1 LLPEILPLKK
11 MSIISAALL
20 LSIVLPF
27 ALLSSLL
34 ADPEKYQE
42 EITDIL
48 ESATDYQIRLESIQW
63 QLWPSF
69 SMLLNGISIATN
81 DSQPP
86 FAKVSS
92 LSLELAVLP
101 FLTDGKLNLSD
112 IIAKQVNLNLITD
125 SSGQANW
132 ALSKSNPGSQTSKTK
147 STSSVQWNSIAVRD
161 LTVHYMDK
169 QSKQDFL
176 LTASMIAAQSMTSGP
191 VSAHTTQILLKDNV
205 KDTLVKAE
213 LTSLLEFTEGPAELR
228 FSRLNGRIEVDYPS
242 SQRRVI
248 NLDLNGWLMDD
259 FNRLHLDLSS
269 IGSNEG
275 QLSFKGSV
283 DNLQTNPQFDLDIQL
298 QVASLNSTTKQTE
311 KYTAQTGYVPELEIQ
326 GQLTG
331 DPARLTLSDLSGHI
345 DQQPLTANIQW
356 INGNTP
362 KLHASIELKQ
372 WDLSKQTRSETES
385 PTAAATSLDDFQI
398 LPVNLLRESDILL
411 AVRADQIRLPG
422 YALKDLTIRAGNQ
435 DDNMLGQVSFNT
447 LGGSVKASL
456 NCNYQQQPKSHLT
469 LNLNQI
475 DLPSVTDKRSISGSL
490 NANGNYQFTG
500 SRLSNLQTSLTGATT
515 AKIDHGTVNV
525 TSLKN
530 LATAIDLVTGKS
542 THISHWPNQ
551 VPFDR
556 FDIQHQFRGGTVSEQ
571 QFTGQIANLKFSGEG
586 GFDLSKNNI
595 NYQLQVNL
603 DPSNK
608 PPFPVSGLLTEVDWP
623 MQCIGSLDNSIT
635 TLCGVNQS
643 LLGDIISA
651 LAKKELRL
659 IGRKNLEKLLDDNQG
674 PLKKIFKSLFKS
686 E

>member
-1 LLPEILPLKK
+1 MKK

-42 EITDIL
+42 EITDFL
-48 ESATDYQIRLESIQW
+48 ESATDYQIRLENIQW

-69 SMLLNGISIATN
+69 SMLLNGISIAAN

-112 IIAKQVNLNLITD
+112 IIAEQVNLNLITD

-147 STSSVQWNSIAVRD
+147 STSSVQWNSIAVRG

-169 QSKQDFL
+169 QSNQDFL

-213 LTSLLEFTEGPAELR
+213 LTSLLQFTEGPAELR
-228 FSRLNGRIEVDYPS
+228 FSRLNGQIEVDYPA

-283 DNLQTNPQFDLDIQL
+283 DNLQTNPQFDLDVQL

-311 KYTAQTGYVPELEIQ
+311 KYTAQTGYVPEVGIQ
-326 GQLTG
+326 GRLTG

-435 DDNMLGQVSFNT
+435 DDNMLAQVSFNT

-542 THISHWPNQ
+542 THISHWPDQ

-571 QFTGQIANLKFSGEG
+571 QFTGQIANLKGSGKG
-586 GFDLSKNNI
+586 GFDLFKNNI

-635 TLCGVNQS
+635 TLCEVNQS

>member
-1 LLPEILPLKK
+1 MPEILPLKK

-48 ESATDYQIRLESIQW
+48 ESATDYQIRLENIQW

-69 SMLLNGISIATN
+69 SMLLNGISIAAN

-112 IIAKQVNLNLITD
+112 IIAEQVNFNLITD

-169 QSKQDFL
+169 QSNQDFL

-205 KDTLVKAE
+205 KNTLVKAE
-213 LTSLLEFTEGPAELR
+213 LTSLLEFTEGPTELH
-228 FSRLNGRIEVDYPS
+228 FSRLNGQIEVDYPA

-283 DNLQTNPQFDLDIQL
+283 DNLQTNPQFDLDVLL

-311 KYTAQTGYVPELEIQ
+311 KYTAQTGYVPEVGIQ
-326 GQLTG
+326 GRLTG

-362 KLHASIELKQ
+362 KLHASIELRQ

-385 PTAAATSLDDFQI
+385 PTAAATPLDDFQI

-411 AVRADQIRLPG
+411 AVRADQIKLPG

-435 DDNMLGQVSFNT
+435 DDNMLAQVSFNT

-475 DLPSVTDKRSISGSL
+475 DLPRVTDKRSISGSL

-542 THISHWPNQ
+542 THISHWPDQ

-571 QFTGQIANLKFSGEG
+571 QFTGQIANLKGSGKG
-586 GFDLSKNNI
+586 GFDLFKNNI

-635 TLCGVNQS
+635 TLCEVNQS

>member
-20 LSIVLPF
+20 LTIVLPF

-69 SMLLNGISIATN
+69 SMLLNGISIAAN

-86 FAKVSS
+86 FVKVSS

-112 IIAKQVNLNLITD
+112 IIAEQVNLNLITD

-132 ALSKSNPGSQTSKTK
+132 ALSKSNPGSQTSKTR

-169 QSKQDFL
+169 QSNQDFL

-228 FSRLNGRIEVDYPS
+228 FSRLNGQIEVDYPA

-283 DNLQTNPQFDLDIQL
+283 DNLQTNPQFDLDVLL

-311 KYTAQTGYVPELEIQ
+311 KYTAQTGYVPEVGIQ
-326 GQLTG
+326 GRLTG

-356 INGNTP
+356 INGDTP
-362 KLHASIELKQ
+362 KLHANIKLKQ

-385 PTAAATSLDDFQI
+385 PTATVTPLNDFQI
-398 LPVNLLRESDILL
+398 LPVNLLRKSDILL
-411 AVRADQIRLPG
+411 SVRADQIKLPG
-422 YALKDLTIRAGNQ
+422 YALNDLIIRAGNQ
-435 DDNMLGQVSFNT
+435 DDNMLAQVSFNT
-447 LGGSVKASL
+447 LGGNVKASL
-456 NCNYQQQPKSHLT
+456 NSNYQQQTKSYLT
-469 LNLNQI
+469 LNLKQI
-475 DLPSVTDKRSISGSL
+475 DLPSVTDKRSIGGSL

-500 SRLSNLQTSLTGATT
+500 SRLSDLQTSLTGATT

-530 LATAIDLVTGKS
+530 LSTAIDLITGKS
-542 THISHWPNQ
+542 THISHWPDQ

-556 FDIQHQFRGGTVSEQ
+556 FDIQHQFREGTVSEQ
-571 QFTGQIANLKFSGEG
+571 QFTGQIANLKFSGKG
-586 GFDLSKNNI
+586 GFDLFKNNI
-595 NYQLQVNL
+595 NYQLKVNL

-608 PPFPVSGLLTEVDWP
+608 SPFSVSGLLTEVDWP
-623 MQCIGSLDNSIT
+623 MQCIGSLGNSIT
-635 TLCGVNQS
+635 TLCEANQS
-643 LLGDIISA
+643 LLGDIIST

-659 IGRKNLEKLLDDNQG
+659 IGRENLEKHLGNNQG
-674 PLKKIFKSLFKS
+674 SLKKIFKGLFKS

>member
-1 LLPEILPLKK
+1 MKK